1 MPDICLLFDL
11 DGTLVDSEGLCQ
23 QGYLDLLPEL
33 EDTIESMAMKYR
45 GRKFANIVVDLE
57 SRLGREVPADFEPR
71 YRKRVAELFD
81 TRLQANPGV
90 AELLAALPQP
100 MCVASSAPL
109 AKIRHALAVTGLAPH
124 FGERL
129 FSAYEVQCWK
139 PDPGL
144 FLHAAKA
151 MGFPPNQC
159 VVIED
164 SEVGLAAG
172 LAAGMR
178 TLHYNPANTPTDHP
192 AEHTFTEM
200 SQLRGLLECLSA

>member
-1 MPDICLLFDL
+1 MPNLCVLFDL

-33 EDTIESMAMKYR
+33 NDTIESMAMKYR
-45 GRKFANIVVDLE
+45 GRKFANIVIDLE
-57 SRLGREVPADFEPR
+57 ARLGRPIPADFEPR
-71 YRKRVAELFD
+71 YRQRVAELFE

-90 AELLAALPQP
+90 AEMLVALPYAR
-100 MCVASSAPL
+100 CVASSAPL

-144 FLHAAKA
+144 FLHAAQA
-151 MGFPPNQC
+151 MGFPPDQC

-178 TLHYNPANTPTDHP
+178 TLHYNPAKGTSDHP
-192 AEHTFTEM
+192 AEYTFAEM
-200 SQLRGLLECLSA
+200 SQLPTLLQRWTA

>member
-1 MPDICLLFDL
+1 MPELCLLFDL

-33 EDTIESMAMKYR
+33 DDTIESMAKKYR
-45 GRKFANIVVDLE
+45 GRKFANILADLE
-57 SRLGREVPADFEPR
+57 LRLGRTIPTDFEPR
-71 YRKRVAELFD
+71 YRQRVAELFD
-81 TRLQANPGV
+81 SRLQPNPGV
-90 AELLAALPQP
+90 REMLAALPHAC
-100 MCVASSAPL
+100 CVASSAPL
-109 AKIRHALAVTGLAPH
+109 AKIRQALSVTGLAGH

-144 FLHAAKA
+144 FLHAAQA
-151 MGFPPNQC
+151 MGFPPDQC
-159 VVIED
+159 IVIED

-178 TLHYNPANTPTDHP
+178 TLHYNPAKQPSDHP
-192 AEHTFTEM
+192 AEYTFAEM
-200 SQLRGLLECLSA
+200 SQLLGLLQR